1 MRARV
6 GRTFSKGR
14 LLQVSHRAEFIVYSL
29 SRLLWAGAKDG
40 TSIHQDRTFDER
52 GRRAD
57 PLKLARS
64 RPFTT
69 GKPRHTRVLLSK
81 VSRIFRCD
89 VGIYYGISSLTMEM
103 VLVSS
108 TSESLLPDVIEI
120 G

>member
-1 MRARV
+1 M
-6 GRTFSKGR
+6 
-14 LLQVSHRAEFIVYSL
+14 YSL

-40 TSIHQDRTFDER
+40 TSIQDQHRTLDER

-69 GKPRHTRVLLSK
+69 GKPRHTRVLWSK
-81 VSRIFRCD
+81 LSRIFRCD
-89 VGIYYGISSLTMEM
+89 VGIYYDISSLTMEM